1 MNKLLRKD
9 SWGAKVSLAALFG
22 GLSFGT
28 VAGFA
33 QQKQV
38 GDVATDFQLINV
50 MTEEPVRLSDFEGS
64 VVVLD
69 FFSYW

>member
-1 MNKLLRKD
+1 MNKLVSKD
-9 SWGAKVSLAALFG
+9 SWGAKIALAALFG
-22 GLSFGT
+22 GLSFGS
-28 VAGFA
+28 VQGVA

-38 GDVATDFQLINV
+38 GEVANDFQLINV